1 MELRTTP
8 IEGLLVLKPRRFK
21 DERGYFSE
29 TFNQQTFNSV
39 TGLKVTFV
47 QDNESMS
54 AKNVVRGFH
63 FQIPPF
69 EQGKLV
75 RVAYGSI
82 LDVAID
88 LRKDS
93 PTFGQHHAVELSG
106 ENQLQFWIPPGFA
119 HGFASLHQDTV
130 VCYKC
135 TQLYDGDSERSIKWD
150 DADLGVE
157 WRIPESIVSKKDQEA
172 PLWTEVELPQIW
184 PR

>member
-1 MELRTTP
+1 MEVRTTP
-8 IEGLLVLKPRRFK
+8 IEGLLVLKPNRYK

-29 TFNQQTFNSV
+29 TFNQQTFNSA
-39 TGLKVTFV
+39 TGLDVTFV

-75 RVAYGSI
+75 RVAHGAI

-93 PTFGQHHAVELSG
+93 PTFGQHHAVELSS
-106 ENQLQFWIPPGFA
+106 ENQLQFWIPSGFA
-119 HGFASLHQDTV
+119 HGFAALQDNTV

-135 TQLYDGDSERSIKWD
+135 TQFYDGASERSIKWN

-157 WRIPESIVSKKDQEA
+157 WRISEPNVSEKDQEA
-172 PLWTEVELPQIW
+172 PLWTNAELPENWQS
-184 PR
+184 